1 MHHILYP
8 AGSTNQPLFSQL
20 LFACHCFS
28 IISQEM
34 QTDVQVQ
41 KYKRNT
47 KKYKLFEKSLTSSQ
61 NPQTSLFYIGLY
73 LLTAQ
78 RFRIQNRFSPSRK
91 KMVGLIYIKRIF
103 YLYVGVLLAL
113 LSIREYNY
121 NADKDMSHYTSW
133 NKFYGKL
140 LIYPSLTIL

>member
-41 KYKRNT
+41 NYKRNT
-47 KKYKLFEKSLTSSQ
+47 EKYKLSEKSLTSSQ
-61 NPQTSLFYIGLY
+61 NPPTSLFYIGLY

-91 KMVGLIYIKRIF
+91 KMVGLIYQKNISF
-103 YLYVGVLLAL
+103 
-113 LSIREYNY
+113 IRRC
-121 NADKDMSHYTSW
+121 SSC
-133 NKFYGKL
+133 F
-140 LIYPSLTIL
+140 SLDPCMQLQCKGRHFTIPYF